1 MIKDLLRRGEKSIRG
16 DRRSGGSNV
25 IKWLTR
31 PEIEINYSGAAI
43 AGGIELDF
51 VDYLFICL

>member
-1 MIKDLLRRGEKSIRG
+1 M
-16 DRRSGGSNV
+16 

-51 VDYLFICL
+51 VDYLFMRDLRVLHFREAQLTTDH